1 MNNKILSLLQLEL
14 LREWRN
20 KYALAGLLVYELSCI
35 LVVKFMVQYSGSKN
49 ISAESVVALFWLILL
64 FSAVNAIANSLY
76 QEPEGRKYYYMWL
89 TAPANVISAKLIY
102 NLLLSI
108 FLTLVA
114 FATFSVLV
122 GFQIAHYWLFIA
134 TAIAGSCGYAF
145 VFTTVGAVA
154 SGSKNNASL
163 LAILG
168 MPLVIPL
175 LIFISKLSV
184 ASIESGV
191 DTQAIKN
198 LFLLISF
205 DAIIAALAF
214 VLFPYLWRD

>member
-1 MNNKILSLLQLEL
+1 LSNKILLLLRLEL

-35 LVVKFMVQYSGSKN
+35 LVVKFMVQYSGAKN
-49 ISAESVVALFWLILL
+49 ISAESAIALFWLILL
-64 FSAVNAIANSLY
+64 FSAVNAIANALH

-89 TAPANVISAKLIY
+89 AAPTDVITAKLIY
-102 NLLLSI
+102 NFLLSI

-114 FATFSVLV
+114 FVTFGVLV
-122 GFQIAHYWLFIA
+122 GFQLSDYLLFVT

-184 ASIESGV
+184 ASIETAASE
-191 DTQAIKN
+191 QAIQN
-198 LFLLISF
+198 LFLLLAF
-205 DAIIAALAF
+205 DVIIAALAL
-214 VLFPYLWRD
+214 VSFPYLWRD

>member
-1 MNNKILSLLQLEL
+1 LNSKILSLLQLEL

-49 ISAESVVALFWLILL
+49 VSAESAVALFWLILL

-89 TAPANVISAKLIY
+89 TSPANVISAKLIY
-102 NLLLSI
+102 NFLLSI
-108 FLTLVA
+108 FLTLIA

-122 GFQIAHYWLFIA
+122 GFQISDYLLFIA

-184 ASIESGV
+184 ASIENGL
-191 DTQAIKN
+191 DDEAIKN
-198 LFLLISF
+198 LFLLITF
-205 DAIIAALAF
+205 DVIIAALAF

>member
-1 MNNKILSLLQLEL
+1 LNSKILSLLQLEL

-49 ISAESVVALFWLILL
+49 ISAEGTVALFWLILL
-64 FSAVNAIANSLY
+64 FSAVNAIANSLH

-89 TAPANVISAKLIY
+89 TSPANVISAKLIY
-102 NLLLSI
+102 NFLLSI

-114 FATFSVLV
+114 FATFSLLV
-122 GFQIAHYWLFIA
+122 GFQISDYLLFIA

-184 ASIESGV
+184 ASMEAGFN
-191 DTQAIKN
+191 DEAIKN
-198 LFLLISF
+198 LFLLITF
-205 DAIIAALAF
+205 DVIIAALAF